1 MIAKPKKRK
10 KKSNKK
16 LHQAVYDNAMEI
28 QKCCILCGSGYQ
40 LVRHHIRHF
49 GSRLT
54 FEGNIAILCTQCHL
68 TVHNNTK
75 KFTPILVNIV
85 NELHCLD
92 LPLYIKYNIR
102 DQDT

>member
-1 MIAKPKKRK
+1 MLKKPKKRK
-10 KKSNKK
+10 KVSNKK
-16 LHQAVYDNAMEI
+16 LHQAVYDNAMTI
-28 QKCCILCGSGYQ
+28 QKCCVLCGSGYQ

-54 FEGNIAILCTQCHL
+54 FAGNIAILCNDCHL
-68 TVHNNTK
+68 SVHKDTK

-85 NELHCLD
+85 NDLHNLD